1 MSDSDEISAERL
13 KTVLRAEQT
22 LGTNIVGELPHT
34 SVTDLSSGDERTV
47 EMPVSVFSFGGAAAR
62 FPLFKLSL
70 VVILGGAMFAFDYT
84 SIERE
89 MPTIPAFDQTYHAAA
104 GEQETAEEEIPITV
118 DSGAVV
124 GPAATGSGEV
134 SLSTVSVLEEIRGDN
149 KVGVFLT
156 ARSIADEDFLLHTID
171 ELLAASGSALVFDV
185 KGGHVFFHSAAPM
198 ANEIGLVKSL
208 YELPAILAL
217 VKEKGLYTIGRFV
230 AIRDGAFTAKMPQTR
245 IKHPKTGRSL
255 SHEWIDPANETATAY
270 NMEILCELAGMGID
284 EINLD
289 YIRFSTE
296 DFGELKVFSGK
307 EKADRVEAFIRAAR
321 ETIDQCGPNTKLG
334 LSTFAIL
341 GWQYDINV
349 ETLGQDVA
357 RFAPLVDII
366 SPMAYP
372 ATFSPHAYYNPRT
385 DSGSR
390 MYFLVYR
397 TLTGYR
403 EFLGP
408 EQSQKL
414 RPWIQGYG
422 VTKKNMEDQIK
433 AVFDAGHCGFTVWS
447 ANNAYGPTYAAMKV
461 DKAKPE
467 RCRS

>member
-1 MSDSDEISAERL
+1 MSDSGEISAERL
-13 KTVLRAEQT
+13 KTVLRAEQA
-22 LGTNIVGELPHT
+22 LGTDIVGELPHT
-34 SVTDLSSGDERTV
+34 DMTDLSSGEERIV

-70 VVILGGAMFAFDYT
+70 IVILGGAMFVFDYT

-89 MPTIPAFDQTYHAAA
+89 MPSVPLSEQTYHAAA
-104 GEQETAEEEIPITV
+104 GEPKTGEEELLIAV
-118 DSGAVV
+118 DSGAVAV
-124 GPAATGSGEV
+124 PAVTGSGEV
-134 SLSTVSVLEEIRGDN
+134 SLSTFPVLEETRGDN
-149 KVGVFLT
+149 KAGVFLT
-156 ARSIADEDFLLHTID
+156 ARSIADEDYLLHTID

-217 VKEKGLYTIGRFV
+217 AKEKGLYTIGRFV

-245 IKHPKTGRSL
+245 IKHPRTGRAL
-255 SHEWIDPANETATAY
+255 SHEWIDPANETAIAY
-270 NMEILCELAGMGID
+270 NMEILCEIAGMGID

-307 EKADRVEAFIRAAR
+307 EKADRVETFIRAAR
-321 ETIDQCGPNTKLG
+321 ETIDRCGPRTKLG

-372 ATFSPHAYYNPRT
+372 ATFSPHAYYDPRT

-390 MYFLVYR
+390 MYFLVHR
-397 TLTGYR
+397 TLTGYQ
-403 EFLGP
+403 ELLGP
-408 EQSQKL
+408 EHSKKL

-422 VTKKNMEDQIK
+422 VTKKNMEDQMK
-433 AVFDAGHCGFTVWS
+433 AVFDAGLCGFTVWS
-447 ANNAYGPTYAAMKV
+447 ANNAYGPTYAAMKS
-461 DKAKPE
+461 DTARPE

>member
-1 MSDSDEISAERL
+1 MSDSGEISAERL
-13 KTVLRAEQT
+13 KTMLRAEQA
-22 LGTNIVGELPHT
+22 LGTDIVGDFPHT
-34 SVTDLSSGDERTV
+34 ALTDISSGDERTV
-47 EMPVSVFSFGGAAAR
+47 QMPVSVFSFGGAALR

-70 VVILGGAMFAFDYT
+70 IVVIAGSMFTFDYT
-84 SIERE
+84 STERE
-89 MPTIPAFDQTYHAAA
+89 IPSIPSSEQTYHAAA
-104 GEQETAEEEIPITV
+104 GEQETTDEEILIAA
-118 DSGAVV
+118 DSGAVAV
-124 GPAATGSGEV
+124 PAVTASGAV
-134 SLSTVSVLEEIRGDN
+134 PLSTPSVSEEIRGDN
-149 KVGVFLT
+149 KTGVFLT

-198 ANEIGLVKSL
+198 ANDIGLVKSL

-217 VKEKGLYTIGRFV
+217 AKEKGLYSIGRFV

-245 IKHPKTGRSL
+245 IRHPKTGRSL
-255 SHEWIDPANETATAY
+255 SHEWIDPANETAVAY

-307 EKADRVEAFIRAAR
+307 EKADRVESFIRAAR
-321 ETIDQCGPNTKLG
+321 ETIDRCGPDTKLG

-372 ATFSPHAYYNPRT
+372 ATFSPHAYYDPRT
-385 DSGSR
+385 HSGSR
-390 MYFLVYR
+390 MYFLVR
-397 TLTGYR
+397 QTLTGYQ

-422 VTKKNMEDQIK
+422 VTKKNMEDQMK
-433 AVFDAGHCGFTVWS
+433 AVFDAGLCGFTVWS
-447 ANNAYGPTYAAMKV
+447 ANNAYGPTYAAMKG
-461 DKAKPE
+461 ATARPE
-467 RCRS
+467 RCQ